1 MEAPP
6 ASPEGSAH
14 GATRIPVPT
23 DGHSEDLDQLDG
35 VDEVPFRRRRGVR
48 VAGVCALVVAA
59 AGATYL
65 ATRSTNSSGAT
76 TVQRSTAL
84 VDVTRRNL
92 VETSSFDGTVGYA
105 GQRDVSAVSLS
116 TGTTG
121 GTAAASSG
129 SSGVVTSVAREGS
142 VVRRGGI
149 LFTVNSQPTVLMYGS
164 FPAYRTL
171 QSGVTDGPDVKAL
184 QKNLVALGYASLVPS
199 ETWNSATTT
208 GVKKWESA
216 LGLTEDGKV
225 PLGRV
230 VFARDAVRIA
240 SAANV
245 GDSVAATSAVVTIS
259 STRREA
265 TVSLTASDAASVG
278 VGDRVSVTLPSGKAV
293 VGRVSAVGTVA
304 TSSSSATTGNSAQG
318 GAVNQS
324 GGSSA
329 TSGST
334 IEVTISLA
342 SAKGLGSLA
351 TAPVSVAFT
360 QQRATNVLAVPTTAL
375 LTVADGTFALEVARG
390 ASTELVRVTPGLF
403 AAGGLVSVKGAVKA
417 GDKVVVPQ

>member
-1 MEAPP
+1 MP
-6 ASPEGSAH
+6 
-14 GATRIPVPT
+14 RRPT
-23 DGHSEDLDQLDG
+23 AIRTTSNQLDG
-35 VDEVPFRRRRGVR
+35 VDGVPFRRRRGVR
-48 VAGVCALVVAA
+48 VAGVCALVVVA

-76 TVQRSTAL
+76 TVHRSTAL

-92 VETSSFDGTVGYA
+92 VETASFDGTVGYA

-116 TGTTG
+116 TGTAG
-121 GTAAASSG
+121 GAAAASSG
-129 SSGVVTSVAREGS
+129 SSGVVTSVARVGS
-142 VVRRGGI
+142 TVRRGGT

-164 FPAYRTL
+164 FPAYRAL
-171 QSGVTDGPDVKAL
+171 QSGVTDGPDVKEL
-184 QKNLVALGYASLVPS
+184 EQNLVALGYASMVPS
-199 ETWNSATTT
+199 ETWDSATTT
-208 GVKKWESA
+208 GVDKWESA

-230 VFARDAVRIA
+230 VFAKDAVRIA

-304 TSSSSATTGNSAQG
+304 TSSSSATTGSAQG

-375 LTVADGTFALEVARG
+375 LTLADGTLRARG
-390 ASTELVRVTPGLF
+390 RSRGIDAARARHTRAVRRRRLRVRQ
-403 AAGGLVSVKGAVKA
+403 GGRQGR
-417 GDKVVVPQ
+417 